1 MSTEIATLET
11 TNYDALDANIG
22 SDLDGEPLRFK
33 DGKFFQGFDKI
44 EVEDGTVLRAAP
56 PSIQDGFVRWENGK
70 PVDWRMREWINPNQ
84 LPVYRDTLG
93 DTDES
98 KWPDGKD
105 PWSYTMYLAMKDAE
119 SVLFKFET
127 SSVGGARAV
136 HRLLREWRRQRDK
149 HPGLVPVVVLNS
161 DSYVHKVH
169 KNTVHIPTFEIVGW
183 EPWDEDAPKAIAATP
198 DDPRTQIA
206 EQLDDAIPF

>member
-98 KWPDGKD
+98 KSVRPQNRW
-105 PWSYTMYLAMKDAE
+105 AMCAL
-119 SVLFKFET
+119 SASMPSPPT
-127 SSVGGARAV
+127 WAR
-136 HRLLREWRRQRDK
+136 
-149 HPGLVPVVVLNS
+149 S
-161 DSYVHKVH
+161 
-169 KNTVHIPTFEIVGW
+169 T
-183 EPWDEDAPKAIAATP
+183 AIAQLTCVP
-198 DDPRTQIA
+198 CSSPLPTSPRRIGLPSSA
-206 EQLDDAIPF
+206 